1 MTNVKVAGLG
11 RVTRLAVLLATT
23 RSPTEVEADA
33 VAVAEQA
40 AGKEAVTRTAVMQVA
55 VVGCEGVLMI
65 LQVEVAVRLVTRT
78 EGTMSSSQRNAERV
92 WL

>member
-1 MTNVKVAGLG
+1 LVGLPAW
-11 RVTRLAVLLATT
+11 LAVLLATT